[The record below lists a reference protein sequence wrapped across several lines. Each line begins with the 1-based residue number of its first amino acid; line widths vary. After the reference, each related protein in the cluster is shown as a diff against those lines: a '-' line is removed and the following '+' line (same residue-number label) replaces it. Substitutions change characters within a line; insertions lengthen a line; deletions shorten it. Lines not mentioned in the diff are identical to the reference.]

1 MNNRIPLTKKQ
12 HSILKKKTITIVGV
26 GGLGGYVCEYLAR
39 IGVGTIKLI
48 DYDTFDSTNLNR
60 QIVSN
65 RNNIG
70 QLKVFE
76 TEKRIKEI
84 NPKQKVIA
92 INSKITNRNVFEL
105 LQDSDIVIDGL
116 DNIKTRKFVQKA
128 CDVLN
133 IYFIHGAINDWQ
145 IQISTIR
152 PGSNTLNKIYRNT
165 STIESKT
172 LSFIPPL
179 AASLEASEAI
189 KVLLNSEDTLENK
202 LLIMDLKTNDIN
214 IIEVN

>member
-1 MNNRIPLTKKQ
+1 MN
-12 HSILKKKTITIVGV
+12 KKTITIVGV

-39 IGVGTIKLI
+39 IGVGVMKLI

-70 QLKVFE
+70 QPKAFE

-92 INSKITNRNVFEL
+92 INSKITNKNASEL
-105 LQDSDIVIDGL
+105 LKNSDIVIDGL
-116 DNIKTRKFVQKA
+116 DNIKTRLIVQKA
-128 CDVLN
+128 CNLLD

-145 IQISTIR
+145 IQISSIR

-165 STIESKT
+165 NTKESET

-179 AASLEASEAI
+179 AASFEVSEAI
-189 KVLLNSEDTLENK
+189 KVLLNYEDTLENK